1 MATIETNKHTDHRCW
16 SCYQPTGGKPFCPDC
31 FKVQLHQ
38 PKADYFSILGLD
50 ERRMS
55 LEPERLEETFY
66 ALSRRVHPD
75 RYQSRN
81 PKERRIVEERAAVV
95 NVAYRTL
102 RDPIARTEYLLE
114 LETGS
119 PQEHRDQPPAE
130 LLSQLME
137 IEEIVEAYQGS
148 GGAERGALK
157 GSLKEVHRSLEARR
171 EAMDA
176 ELHEA
181 FDLWDRRLAEEGS
194 EEAKAS
200 LLKRFREL
208 LDHRRFLTTTIRDIS
223 AALAGELPPEPVWT
237 EPL

>member
-1 MATIETNKHTDHRCW
+1 MATIETNKHTDHLCW

-55 LEPERLEETFY
+55 LEQESLEEAFY
-66 ALSRRVHPD
+66 ALSRLVHPD
-75 RYQSRN
+75 RYQTRN
-81 PKERRIVEERAAVV
+81 QTERRIAEERAALV

-119 PQEHRDQPPAE
+119 PQEHREQPPVE
-130 LLSQLME
+130 LLRELME

-148 GGAERGALK
+148 GGAERGPLK

-223 AALAGELPPEPVWT
+223 GALAGDPRPEPEVD
-237 EPL
+237 

>member
-1 MATIETNKHTDHRCW
+1 MATIETNKHTDHLCW

-55 LEPERLEETFY
+55 LEQESLEEAFY
-66 ALSRRVHPD
+66 ALSRLVHPD
-75 RYQSRN
+75 RYQTRN
-81 PKERRIVEERAAVV
+81 QTERRIAEERAALV

-119 PQEHRDQPPAE
+119 PQEHREQPPVE
-130 LLSQLME
+130 LLRELME

-208 LDHRRFLTTTIRDIS
+208 LDHGRFLTTTIRDIS
-223 AALAGELPPEPVWT
+223 GALAGDPRPEPEVD
-237 EPL
+237 

>member
-1 MATIETNKHTDHRCW
+1 MATIETNKHTDHLCW

-55 LEPERLEETFY
+55 LEPESLEEAFY
-66 ALSRRVHPD
+66 ALSRLVHPD
-75 RYQSRN
+75 RYQTRN
-81 PKERRIVEERAAVV
+81 QTERRIAEERAAVV

-119 PQEHRDQPPAE
+119 PQEARDQPPAE

-137 IEEIVEAYQGS
+137 IEERVEAYQGS

-223 AALAGELPPEPVWT
+223 GALAGDPRPEPEVD
-237 EPL
+237 

>member
-1 MATIETNKHTDHRCW
+1 MATIETNKHTDHLCW

-31 FKVQLHQ
+31 FKVQFHQ

-55 LEPERLEETFY
+55 LEPESLEEAFY

-75 RYQSRN
+75 HYQSRN
-81 PKERRIVEERAAVV
+81 PMERRIVEECAALV

-223 AALAGELPPEPVWT
+223 GALAGDPRPEPEVD
-237 EPL
+237 

>member
-1 MATIETNKHTDHRCW
+1 MATIETNKHTDHLCW

-55 LEPERLEETFY
+55 LEQESLEEAFY
-66 ALSRRVHPD
+66 ALSRLVHPD
-75 RYQSRN
+75 RYQTRN
-81 PKERRIVEERAAVV
+81 QTERRIAEERAALV

-119 PQEHRDQPPAE
+119 PQEHREQPPVE
-130 LLSQLME
+130 LLSQLVE

-208 LDHRRFLTTTIRDIS
+208 LDHGRFLTTTIRDIS
-223 AALAGELPPEPVWT
+223 GALAGDPRPEPEVD
-237 EPL
+237 

>member
-1 MATIETNKHTDHRCW
+1 MATIETNKHTDHLCW

-31 FKVQLHQ
+31 FKVQLH
-38 PKADYFSILGLD
+38 PPEADYFSILGLD

-55 LEPERLEETFY
+55 LEQESLEEAFY
-66 ALSRRVHPD
+66 ALSRLVHPD
-75 RYQSRN
+75 RYQTRN
-81 PKERRIVEERAAVV
+81 QTERRIAEERAALV

-119 PQEHRDQPPAE
+119 PQEHREQPPAE
-130 LLSQLME
+130 LLSQLVE

-208 LDHRRFLTTTIRDIS
+208 LDHGRFLTTTIRDIS
-223 AALAGELPPEPVWT
+223 GALAGDPRPEPEVD
-237 EPL
+237 

>member
-1 MATIETNKHTDHRCW
+1 
-16 SCYQPTGGKPFCPDC
+16 
-31 FKVQLHQ
+31 
-38 PKADYFSILGLD
+38 
-50 ERRMS
+50 
-55 LEPERLEETFY
+55 
-66 ALSRRVHPD
+66 
-75 RYQSRN
+75 
-81 PKERRIVEERAAVV
+81 
-95 NVAYRTL
+95 
-102 RDPIARTEYLLE
+102 
-114 LETGS
+114 
-119 PQEHRDQPPAE
+119 E
-130 LLSQLME
+130 LLSKLME

-157 GSLKEVHRSLEARR
+157 GSLKEVHRSLEARW

>member
-1 MATIETNKHTDHRCW
+1 MATIETNKQTDHLCW

-50 ERRMS
+50 ARRMG
-55 LEPERLEETFY
+55 LEPERLEEAFY

-75 RYQSRN
+75 HYQSRN
-81 PKERRIVEERAAVV
+81 PKERRIVEECAALV

-130 LLSQLME
+130 LLSQLMD

-157 GSLKEVHRSLEARR
+157 DSLKEVHRSLEARR
-171 EAMDA
+171 EATET
-176 ELHEA
+176 ELHET
-181 FDLWDRRLAEEGS
+181 FELWDRLVLEEGS
-194 EEAKAS
+194 EEPRAS
-200 LLKRFREL
+200 LLKRLREL
-208 LDHRRFLTTTIRDIS
+208 LHHRSYLTTTIRDIS
-223 AALAGELPPEPVWT
+223 AALAGGPRPEPVGD
-237 EPL
+237 